1 MMMPFLCMI
10 GPQPPPRHGVSAVN
24 EAVLALTSES
34 GLNVKYFNTSPFS
47 LNRNIFIRVARLWP
61 VVRAVFG
68 VRAIVRKNSDAVV
81 YCSVSGGFGILGELP
96 IVWVA
101 RRHNAQVVLH
111 HHSFRYLDRPFV
123 PMRWLARIAGPT
135 TIHVVLSANMEQI
148 LRSRYPQVQQT
159 LVISNAAFIN
169 QASAPVVELRSGCRV
184 IGHLSNLSQTKGIFE
199 VVELA
204 EWAERE
210 KLDFEFRIAG
220 PFEDK
225 NVRREF
231 NARTSSLKNIRYLG
245 PLYGEEKQ
253 RFFEDL
259 DAFVFPTQ
267 YRNEAE
273 PKVLLEALSHGCPV
287 ISYDRGCISALIDP
301 ACGVLLPREAAF
313 LPTASATLRNWQAD
327 NMHKK
332 RRHAA
337 IEKFAKLLDDA
348 TASKQMLLHIL
359 WGNNEVSLT

>member
-1 MMMPFLCMI
+1 
-10 GPQPPPRHGVSAVN
+10 
-24 EAVLALTSES
+24 
-34 GLNVKYFNTSPFS
+34 
-47 LNRNIFIRVARLWP
+47 
-61 VVRAVFG
+61 
-68 VRAIVRKNSDAVV
+68 
-81 YCSVSGGFGILGELP
+81 
-96 IVWVA
+96 
-101 RRHNAQVVLH
+101 
-111 HHSFRYLDRPFV
+111 
-123 PMRWLARIAGPT
+123 
-135 TIHVVLSANMEQI
+135 MEQI

-184 IGHLSNLSQTKGIFE
+184 IGHLSNLSQAKGIFE

-220 PFEDK
+220 PFEDE

-253 RFFEDL
+253 RFFEEL

-273 PKVLLEALSHGCPV
+273 PLVLLEALSHGCPV

-359 WGNNEVSLT
+359 WGNNEISLT